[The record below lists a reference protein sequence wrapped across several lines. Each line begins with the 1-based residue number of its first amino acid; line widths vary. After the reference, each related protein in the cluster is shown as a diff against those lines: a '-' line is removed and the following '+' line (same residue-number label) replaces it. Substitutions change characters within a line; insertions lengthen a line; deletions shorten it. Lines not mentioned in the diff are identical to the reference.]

1 MAANNND
8 LAQNLIRGGL
18 APQAATLIAN
28 AIANVSTPQLSQGR
42 NSSDVTPK
50 ELLRLIDADTRRYQ
64 LTNLDYSPSQPFQD
78 RIVSD
83 ATKFD
88 GATDDHP
95 YKDSQPLVDAPP
107 LSNPRVQAGDYITV
121 DNEVDGEA
129 AVSRVGLRLQLQP
142 GVHLRLDP
150 ATKSL
155 QGIPLTARTEG
166 KFLSAAFVESEA
178 STDLVISIRGLT
190 TKDVRLAD
198 GTSQNLLTWE
208 GGSVTAA
215 PTNPEVAVCRA
226 LVIFN
231 GTRNSTDTGSPA
243 AQGEVLLF
251 KALNVAKVQ
260 RMGQG
265 WFKVTF
271 TTAMPNS
278 LYTVNILNAQAT
290 LTITGY
296 SMFFPSGGAPTATT
310 FEFSIHGTGNV
321 LLDPFYCMVSVIA

>member
-1 MAANNND
+1 MAANSND

-28 AIANVSTPQLSQGR
+28 AIANVSSPQLSQGR

-78 RIVSD
+78 RIASD

-88 GATDDHP
+88 GAANDHP

-129 AVSRVGLRLQLQP
+129 AVSKVGLRLRLQP

-150 ATKSL
+150 STKSL

-166 KFLSAAFVESEA
+166 KFLSAEFVESED

-198 GTSQNLLTWE
+198 GSSQSLLTWE
-208 GGSVTAA
+208 NGTVTPA

-231 GTRNSTDTGSPA
+231 GTRNATNTGPSVN
-243 AQGEVLLF
+243 GGNTLLF
-251 KALNVAKVQ
+251 KALNINLVQ

-265 WFKVTF
+265 WYKVWF
-271 TTAMPNS
+271 TSALPDS
-278 LYTVNILNAQAT
+278 LYTINILNAQAT

-296 SMFFPSGGAPTATT
+296 SLFFPTGGGPTVNS
-310 FEFSIHGTGNV
+310 FEFSIHGTGNT
-321 LLDPFYCMVSVIA
+321 LLDPFYCMVSVFA